1 MKYAQTRDIYGK
13 YQSSSRKIATSDLL
27 SWDVNYYSNDAAE
40 ALTSQAP
47 DG

>member
-1 MKYAQTRDIYGK
+1 MNNTQHEEHVHMGSAKAID
-13 YQSSSRKIATSDLL
+13 SNLL
-27 SWDVNYYSNDAAE
+27 WLDYNHYSNDAAE